1 MEKKQNGMV
10 KVTYSLGEFLI
21 NLMKLQAFWLFGT
34 LKGGIIFGIFPATA
48 TVMQAFFVLFEKKE
62 LTPHLFPWF
71 NEQYKH
77 NFKRSNIL
85 GFIENAV
92 LAVLWIDV
100 RVAGQLLKNQA
111 AHLALLVF
119 FVFALLVGLFLF
131 PAFLRYEL
139 KTFNYFKQAFF
150 IVISSFVETLAMVI
164 GIAVVTVL
172 STVFPI
178 LLLVAL
184 IPLFLFP
191 ISWFSLQAMRK
202 IERNNLAQEIAE

>member
-10 KVTYSLGEFLI
+10 KVTYSFGEFLI
-21 NLMKLQAFWLFGT
+21 NLIKLQFFWLFGT
-34 LKGGIIFGIFPATA
+34 LKGGLIFGLFPATA
-48 TVMQAFFVLFEKKE
+48 TVIQAFFLLFEKNE
-62 LTPHLFPWF
+62 LPPRLFPWF
-71 NEQYKH
+71 NQQFNR
-77 NFKRSNIL
+77 NFKQTNIL
-85 GFIENAV
+85 GYIESAV

-100 RVAGQLLKNQA
+100 RVTGQLLKNQV
-111 AHLALLVF
+111 AHLALLLF

-139 KTFNYFKQAFF
+139 KTFNYFKQSFF

-164 GIAVVTVL
+164 GIVLVTAL
-172 STVFPI
+172 STFFPVLI
-178 LLLVAL
+178 LVAL

-202 IERNNLAQEIAE
+202 IEKNNLAQSKE